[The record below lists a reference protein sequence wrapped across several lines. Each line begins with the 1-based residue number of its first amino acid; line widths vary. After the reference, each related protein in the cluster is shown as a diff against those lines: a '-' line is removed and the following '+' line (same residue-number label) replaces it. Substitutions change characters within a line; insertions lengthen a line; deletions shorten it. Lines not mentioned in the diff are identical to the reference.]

1 MKDSRRKGVERRFE
15 SISGDASRKDATP
28 ECALYP
34 NECNG
39 WNVTGSLSL
48 ALLVRK
54 GSRNLDLLGVAVE
67 GKEKG
72 NDGEKGDGST
82 TTRNTT
88 TTNDAPFSF

>member
-1 MKDSRRKGVERRFE
+1 MKNSRRKGVERRFE

-28 ECALYP
+28 RVRLVSERMQWMER
-34 NECNG
+34 NRI
-39 WNVTGSLSL
+39 TLS
-48 ALLVRK
+48 RSTSEK